1 MNIRENG
8 KDMSMISM
16 KKKRVLRSVLATT
29 ICTVTIA
36 SVSTPVYSAP
46 SSKELESTTSDLK
59 GELKD
64 LNSQLATLSKE
75 LDSTSSQIEDLS
87 AKVEKSKLDLASVQ
101 LDEQA
106 QYDSMKDR
114 IKFMYEG
121 GTSSL
126 LQILLTSDNMGDF
139 LNKAEYVATI
149 SDYDR
154 SMLNQLQDVRKS
166 VEKKQAELEQQQSK
180 LSGLQK
186 TLTSKREELNSKISS
201 TSGELANYQAQ
212 LERAKAAE
220 EALKIAQNNAVSGS
234 LKAEDKKAETKN
246 TNTAPA
252 SNTTNNNNNNNA
264 NKTTQPAQTT
274 TNNTTTSKP
283 NTTTNTTTNTGN
295 SNTSSTPSSTSDV
308 ALFAAILQC
317 EAGGYDGMLA
327 VATVIMNRIASPA
340 YPNNLHDVIYQSGQ
354 FAPTW
359 NGSLNKVLKQ
369 GASSTAYQV
378 AQDALAGARH
388 SAVINCLQFRSAST
402 GVSGVNVGGNVFF

>member
-1 MNIRENG
+1 
-8 KDMSMISM
+8 MISM

-46 SSKELESTTSDLK
+46 SSKELESTTSNLK
-59 GELKD
+59 GELND

-75 LDSTSSQIEDLS
+75 LDDTSSQIEELS

-101 LDEQA
+101 LDEEA

-126 LQILLTSDNMGDF
+126 LQILLTSENMGDF

-166 VEKKQAELEQQQSK
+166 VEKKQEELEEQQSK

-234 LKAEDKKAETKN
+234 LKAEDKKTETK
-246 TNTAPA
+246 TDTTATA
-252 SNTTNNNNNNNA
+252 SNNNNNNNNNA
-264 NKTTQPAQTT
+264 NKTTQPAQTP
-274 TNNTTTSKP
+274 TNKNTTTTTKP

-295 SNTSSTPSSTSDV
+295 NNTSSTPSSTSDV

-327 VATVIMNRIASPA
+327 VATVIMNRVASPA

>member
-1 MNIRENG
+1 
-8 KDMSMISM
+8 MISM

-46 SSKELESTTSDLK
+46 SSKELESTTSNLK
-59 GELKD
+59 GELND

-75 LDSTSSQIEDLS
+75 LDDTSSQIEELS

-101 LDEQA
+101 LDEEA

-126 LQILLTSDNMGDF
+126 LQILLTSENMGDF

-166 VEKKQAELEQQQSK
+166 VEKKQEELEEQQSK

-234 LKAEDKKAETKN
+234 LKAEDKKTETK
-246 TNTAPA
+246 TDTTATA
-252 SNTTNNNNNNNA
+252 SNNNNNNNNNA
-264 NKTTQPAQTT
+264 NKTTQPAQTI
-274 TNNTTTSKP
+274 TNKNTTTTTKP

-295 SNTSSTPSSTSDV
+295 NNTSSTPSSTSDV

-327 VATVIMNRIASPA
+327 VATVIMNRVASPA